1 MARAAAQATTPART
15 SIDMKRNGT
24 IDIGRRRLIGA
35 AGAAGLVTL
44 LGSRHVSAAEAH
56 AAMPPAAATTDFKP
70 DLELELNAVAD
81 EIRVLQR

>member
-1 MARAAAQATTPART
+1 MSTRDA
-15 SIDMKRNGT
+15 IDA
-24 IDIGRRRLIGA
+24 DRRRLIGA
-35 AGAAGLVTL
+35 AGAAGLVTV

-56 AAMPPAAATTDFKP
+56 AAMPPAEATSDFKP